1 MADIL
6 IVDDDDKIREVLEIF
21 LKSKKHNVMTCD
33 NGKKAVLLLK
43 RLPKL
48 PDLIL
53 MDVMMPEM
61 DGYSAT
67 KEIRKSITKT
77 VPILFLTVRDS
88 SNDLVTGFDAGG
100 NEFMTKPFDYAKLEQ
115 TINKLLSSPNE
126 SRIKGY

>member
-1 MADIL
+1 MANIL
-6 IVDDDDKIREVLEIF
+6 IVDDDNKIREVLEIF
-21 LKSKKHNVMTCD
+21 LKSKNHNIMTCD

-67 KEIRKSITKT
+67 KEIRKSVTKT

-115 TINKLLSSPNE
+115 TINKLLSSPHE